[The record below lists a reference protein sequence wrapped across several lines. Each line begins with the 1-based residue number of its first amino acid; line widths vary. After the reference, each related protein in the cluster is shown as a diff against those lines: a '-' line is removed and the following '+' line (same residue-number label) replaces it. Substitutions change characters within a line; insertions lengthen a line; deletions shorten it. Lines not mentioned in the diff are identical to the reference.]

1 MQLQTIM
8 AKIVSFN
15 RNIGNASFSI
25 CGNTVPQVCRREG
38 CAQQPAC
45 SGALG
50 KFPANFKAAICYV
63 STFLFPFSPSLLTS
77 PRVSHREQHI
87 CAEM

>member
-1 MQLQTIM
+1 LAALESQDLQHTDRLQLQTIM
-8 AKIVSFN
+8 AKIFSFN
-15 RNIGNASFSI
+15 RNIGNASFSM
-25 CGNTVPQVCRREG
+25 R
-38 CAQQPAC
+38 
-45 SGALG
+45 LG
-50 KFPANFKAAICYV
+50 KFPANFKAAIFYV

>member
-15 RNIGNASFSI
+15 RNIGNASFSM
-25 CGNTVPQVCRREG
+25 R
-38 CAQQPAC
+38 
-45 SGALG
+45 LG
-50 KFPANFKAAICYV
+50 KFPANFKAAIFYV

-87 CAEM
+87 CAEIVAVQNRGLLLPVQP